1 MDIKNIVF
9 DVGNVLVAFR
19 YRELMQDL
27 GFDETTVDYLAKNMV
42 ETPFWNELDRGDK
55 MNADAIEKFTNEL
68 PEYKSEI
75 LKFWDNIQDVVKE
88 YDYSE
93 GLVKELKAA
102 GYGVYIL
109 SNYPVETYHMHWPH
123 FKFLPHADG
132 YIVSGFERVIKPDE
146 KIYRLLES
154 RFGIKLEDSI
164 FVDDRQI
171 NIDAAN
177 SYGMKGILFT
187 GYDDLIDSLKKY
199 NIEL

>member
-102 GYGVYIL
+102 GYSVYIL
-109 SNYPVETYHMHWPH
+109 SNYPVETYHMHWPT

>member
-109 SNYPVETYHMHWPH
+109 SNYPVETYHMHWPR

-199 NIEL
+199 NIEI

>member
-93 GLVKELKAA
+93 GLVKDLKAA

-109 SNYPVETYHMHWPH
+109 SNYPVETYHMHWPT

-199 NIEL
+199 NIDL

>member
-27 GFDETTVDYLAKNMV
+27 GFDETAVDYLAKNMV

-75 LKFWDNIQDVVKE
+75 LKFWDNIQGVVKE

-109 SNYPVETYHMHWPH
+109 SNYPVETYHMHWPT

>member
-27 GFDETTVDYLAKNMV
+27 GFDETTVEYLAKNMV

-93 GLVKELKAA
+93 SLVKELKAA

-109 SNYPVETYHMHWPH
+109 SNYPVETYHMHWPT

-132 YIVSGFERVIKPDE
+132 YIVSGFERLIKPDE